1 MTVLIVDA
9 HEDIAWNTLTFGR
22 DYTTSAYNI
31 RTAEAASKTPDHNGS
46 ACLGRTQWI
55 TGHVGVVFATLFVSP
70 YRRRLGGWDPMC
82 YRNAAEAHGLAQTQL
97 DFYHRLEEQHPEF
110 RIIRNRADL
119 YTVTSCWEEETQSDK
134 LIGLVLL
141 MEGADPIRT
150 PDEVEQWYE
159 QGVRIIGPAWAGTRY
174 CGGTGDPGPLSRAGA
189 ALMEHM
195 AACSII
201 LDVSHMSEQSFA
213 QALERYEG
221 VVIASHANPRYAA
234 DLSTPERALTDNQI
248 RKLAA
253 RDGVIGI
260 IPYNRFLKTGW
271 YPAEGKQAVS
281 VRRVAEIM
289 DYICQLTGSSQ
300 HVGIGS
306 DFDGGFGTEGIPQ
319 PMDTVADLSMIGTAL
334 AELGYD
340 SDHVTQMLSGNWLA
354 ALQRGLPD

>member
-1 MTVLIVDA
+1 MLIVDA

-22 DYTTSAYNI
+22 DYTTSAYKI
-31 RTAEAASKTPDHNGS
+31 RTAEAAGKTPDHNGS

-55 TGHVGVVFATLFVSP
+55 AGHVGVVFATLFASP
-70 YRRRLGGWDPMC
+70 YRRRLGAWDRMC
-82 YRNAAEAHGLAQTQL
+82 YRNADEAHGLAQTQL
-97 DFYHRLEEQHPEF
+97 DFYRRLEEQHTEF

-119 YTVTSCWEEETQSDK
+119 YTVTSCWEKETQSDK

-150 PDEVEQWYE
+150 PEEIAHWYE
-159 QGVRIIGPAWAGTRY
+159 RGVRIIGPAWAGTRY
-174 CGGTGDPGPLSRAGA
+174 CGGTGDPGPLTRIGA

-195 AACSII
+195 AACNII
-201 LDVSHMSEQSFA
+201 LDVSHMSEQSFD
-213 QALERYEG
+213 QALGRYEG

-253 RDGVIGI
+253 RKGVIGI

-306 DFDGGFGTEGIPQ
+306 DFDGGFGTEAIPH
-319 PMDTVADLSMIGTAL
+319 PMDTVADLNMIGTAL